1 MEDRCNE
8 LITKLNKTFKNLI
21 QSAGCIE
28 ESISQSTDNPP
39 EVEGLLDRLAK
50 EIDAKFFAG
59 QLEEQLKKQLK
70 KQLEEQLEEYGDTI
84 PPFSVVDKDY
94 HPDNDNNPDSDNDN
108 TPDSDNDNNTVPK
121 RSEFTCVC
129 QYTCGKW
136 FVYDVYPRY
145 LYDNNT
151 YTLSYRGIK
160 LYKNTYKVQPI
171 PTEIKG
177 IAIVDVDSN
186 NKVLRRAGE
195 SIYTSTDDSYI
206 KSIDDTLALGLVVD
220 DFTFYGEWVI
230 GYIKS
235 GYIYPVVFNKSAQ
248 YASSITTYINN
259 KGIPVAD
266 NCVIKK
272 SGDKISIPDEMS
284 VNFDCGIK
292 SVECDAVKTV
302 VCDTCELQGN
312 QKITIKSNGIP
323 AMFYT
328 NLGDVRNIITYD
340 ELNLRRYMICYIVQE
355 KKDNTVTDKVT
366 YKMLTD
372 FTSCDEFREEY
383 QIEDVLQY
391 VTHTYRTVSSKY
403 TYVASTTSCKAH
415 VYYESASVEEE
426 DNISY
431 CIDGKVIQNGYL
443 TGETSTGLYSDSGV
457 SGRVV
462 LECDSLYDY
471 IATAYIIAF
480 PTDGQCASI
489 YIKPHTYSGTLYQ
502 CSNTRE
508 GLDYAEYQEE
518 PPSGEADQWVR
529 EVWCSYRKIF
539 GRYYVSPSYAE
550 YQYKTKTS

>member
-8 LITKLNKTFKNLI
+8 LITKLNETFKNLI

-39 EVEGLLDRLAK
+39 EVEGLLDGLAK

-70 KQLEEQLEEYGDTI
+70 EQLEEQLKEQLEKYGDTI

-94 HPDNDNNPDSDNDN
+94 HPDE
-108 TPDSDNDNNTVPK
+108 DNNTVPK

-171 PTEIKG
+171 PTTIKG

-248 YASSITTYINN
+248 YASSITKYINEN
-259 KGIPVAD
+259 GIPVTD

-272 SGDKISIPDEMS
+272 SDGKISIPDEMP
-284 VNFDCGIK
+284 VNFDCGIE
-292 SVECDAVKTV
+292 SVECDEVKTV
-302 VCDTCELQGN
+302 VCDTCELLGN
-312 QKITIKSNGIP
+312 QNITIKSTGVP

-355 KKDNTVTDKVT
+355 KEDDKVTDKVT
-366 YKMLTD
+366 YKMLTG
-372 FTSCDEFREEY
+372 FTSCDDFRAEFL
-383 QIEDVLQY
+383 IGDVLQY
-391 VTHTYRTVSSKY
+391 ETHTYRTASFKQTVQ
-403 TYVASTTSCKAH
+403 TYIASTTFCKAH
-415 VYYESASVEEE
+415 VYYESASVEEK

-443 TGETSTGLYSDSGV
+443 TGETSTSLYSDSGV

-471 IATAYIIAF
+471 IATANKIVF

-489 YIKPHTYSGTLYQ
+489 YISPHTYEGTLYQ
-502 CSNTRE
+502 CSDTRE
-508 GLDYAEYQEE
+508 GIDYAEYQEDT
-518 PPSGEADQWVR
+518 PTGGQWVR
-529 EVWCSYRKIF
+529 TVYCSYRKIF
-539 GRYYVSPSYAE
+539 GRYYVSP
-550 YQYKTKTS
+550 QHTSCKYI